1 MRTTRTRALL
11 GGIAALVLSLGIVP
25 ARADEPAGPP
35 PDPTRGQW
43 DSFLDPVRDFE
54 DDYITGTQKKIEDAS
69 GIHIGAA
76 IEKGWTYDFNLPKS
90 GTPLPYDSFL
100 YHNEPSLDAAQL
112 SFARPSEGWFIPGFG
127 VKLDFGKIARRI
139 KSDWGGTPGVVRGD
153 TFETNNFDAEEA
165 YLTWGVPDDG
175 PSYLKGLTVK
185 GGKFVTLLGAEVVE
199 PWLNFNNS
207 RSLIYTFSEPVTNT
221 GVLFSYPITDKIAVT
236 AGPVVGWDN
245 VTTNNNGWNGMGG
258 ISWTATDQLSLAA
271 NFIGGPTQN
280 NNVGNKRV
288 VTDFVATYKPLDPLT
303 LQLNYDWG
311 HEDAAALDGG
321 GAVWQGLSAIGS
333 YNFTDRFTFSGRM
346 GFFNDTDGARTG
358 LKQTVWEWTATGK
371 YLITQHL
378 YALAE
383 FRQDFSNHD
392 AFQQGNTRL
401 NDQNPLVGI
410 YAAYVFN

>member
-1 MRTTRTRALL
+1 MHSGSIRPRR
-11 GGIAALVLSLGIVP
+11 
-25 ARADEPAGPP
+25 R
-35 PDPTRGQW
+35 PDSDRSSCRFHAFRGC
-43 DSFLDPVRDFE
+43 
-54 DDYITGTQKKIEDAS
+54 
-69 GIHIGAA
+69 
-76 IEKGWTYDFNLPKS
+76 
-90 GTPLPYDSFL
+90 
-100 YHNEPSLDAAQL
+100 
-112 SFARPSEGWFIPGFG
+112 
-127 VKLDFGKIARRI
+127 GKRRR
-139 KSDWGGTPGVVRGD
+139 S
-153 TFETNNFDAEEA
+153 
-165 YLTWGVPDDG
+165 
-175 PSYLKGLTVK
+175 
-185 GGKFVTLLGAEVVE
+185 
-199 PWLNFNNS
+199 NFNNS
-207 RSLIYTFSEPVTNT
+207 RSLIYTFSEPATNT
-221 GVLFSYPITDKIAVT
+221 GVLLSYPITDKISFT
-236 AGPVVGWDN
+236 GGPVVGWDN

-258 ISWTATDQLSLAA
+258 LTWVATDQVTLAA

-288 VTDFVATYKPLDPLT
+288 VTDFIATYKPCDPMT

-311 HEDAAALDGG
+311 HEDHAALDGG

-333 YNFTDRFTFSGRM
+333 YNFTDRFTFSGRL

-410 YAAYVFN
+410 YATYVFN